1 MMDAHSFVTIRSQAT
16 TRLQANYPLPIVKA
30 RAEEL
35 FQTLQETSPRAYLA
49 AVVLYLPDLASESG
63 LVAALSNESPL
74 ASLLEAARFCTAAL
88 VSTAG
93 EVPSGPPLPAP
104 QQSSSAHQPAS
115 CIASP
120 IQQPRG
126 QGGSAHAAPLSV
138 VPSLP
143 TVFKNGGMLKVALS
157 FPREGQELSD
167 EQGDDFAVGFAT
179 DSEVMGSQ
187 ALDNLIPNPN
197 DKALFASQGIVGKQA
212 ASCLAMYWQELSADR
227 AVFRSDVSDIRK
239 GDHALLRKRLPDAT
253 VEGGRFS
260 LKGMYKNLPAAP
272 LVPKGTTHEPS
283 KADKATSD
291 ALEKRQKIC
300 REQLIKLLLPAAET
314 ARRVADLLPIHDSP
328 QSLVNSLFEAFGP
341 GEDDQDFRALA
352 PEQQLAAVTFQAF
365 SAIGDA
371 ARISSD
377 RACLAVHDSCM
388 EDYDLQLQRVYAV
401 SPQSNAVLDSALG
414 RAAAA
419 AFSPHSAV
427 AEAKLRG
434 DDAASIG
441 SLGKAITSLEKILS
455 AKGAS
460 SPYSSKKKSP
470 PWAKDAGKGASAKQ
484 PPKPGKKTPSALE
497 EVAGEDATPA
507 PKKAKA
513 SKGKGGGRPAAGQ
526 Q

>member
-1 MMDAHSFVTIRSQAT
+1 MMDSQSFITIRSQAT

-35 FQTLQETSPRAYLA
+35 FQTLQETSSRPYLA
-49 AVVLYLPDLASESG
+49 AVVLYFPDLASESG
-63 LVAALSNESPL
+63 LGAALSHESPL
-74 ASLLEAARFCTAAL
+74 TSLLDAARFCAAAL

-93 EVPSGPPLPAP
+93 EVPMGPPPSAP
-104 QQSSSAHQPAS
+104 LQSSSAHQPAS
-115 CIASP
+115 SIASP

-143 TVFKNGGMLKVALS
+143 TVFKNGGMLKGALS
-157 FPREGQELSD
+157 FPRVGQELSD
-167 EQGDDFAVGFAT
+167 EQGDD
-179 DSEVMGSQ
+179 
-187 ALDNLIPNPN
+187 NLVPNPN
-197 DKALFASQGIVGKQA
+197 DKALSASQGVVGKQA
-212 ASCLAMYWQELSADR
+212 ASCLAMYWQELSAER

-239 GDHALLRKRLPDAT
+239 GDHAWLRTRIPDAN
-253 VEGGRFS
+253 VEGARFS
-260 LKGMYKNLPAAP
+260 LKGMYKSQPAAP
-272 LVPKGTTHEPS
+272 LVPKGTIYEPS
-283 KADKATSD
+283 KAAKATSD

-352 PEQQLAAVTFQAF
+352 PELQLAAVTFQAF

>member
-1 MMDAHSFVTIRSQAT
+1 MMDSHSFITIRSQAT

-35 FQTLQETSPRAYLA
+35 FQTLQETSSRPYLA
-49 AVVLYLPDLASESG
+49 AVVLYFPDLASESG
-63 LVAALSNESPL
+63 LVAALSHESPL
-74 ASLLEAARFCTAAL
+74 ASLLEAARFCAAAL

-143 TVFKNGGMLKVALS
+143 KAFKNGGMLKVALS
-157 FPREGQELSD
+157 FPREEELST
-167 EQGDDFAVGFAT
+167 EQGDTFDLDFAT
-179 DSEVMGSQ
+179 DSEVIGSP
-187 ALDNLIPNPN
+187 AVDNLVPNSK
-197 DKALFASQGIVGKQA
+197 DKALFATQGIVGKQA
-212 ASCLAMYWQELSADR
+212 ASCLAMYWQEMSADR
-227 AVFRSDVSDIRK
+227 AVFRSDVKDIRK
-239 GDHALLRKRLPDAT
+239 GDHALLRKRLPDAA

-497 EVAGEDATPA
+497 EVAGEEATPA

>member
-1 MMDAHSFVTIRSQAT
+1 MMDTHSFITIRSQAT

-35 FQTLQETSPRAYLA
+35 FQTLQETSSRPYLA
-49 AVVLYLPDLASESG
+49 AVVLYFPDLASESG
-63 LVAALSNESPL
+63 LVAALSHESPL
-74 ASLLEAARFCTAAL
+74 ASLLEAARFCAAAL

-93 EVPSGPPLPAP
+93 EAPSGPPLPAP

-157 FPREGQELSD
+157 FLPDGQELSD

-179 DSEVMGSQ
+179 DSEVMGSP
-187 ALDNLIPNPN
+187 ALDNLIPNSK
-197 DKALFASQGIVGKQA
+197 DKALFAFQGIVGKQA

-227 AVFRSDVSDIRK
+227 AVLRSDVSDIRK
-239 GDHALLRKRLPDAT
+239 GDHALLRKRLPDAA

-341 GEDDQDFRALA
+341 EDDQDFRDQA
-352 PEQQLAAVTFQAF
+352 PEQQLAAVIFQAF

-371 ARISSD
+371 ARLSSD

-484 PPKPGKKTPSALE
+484 PPKTGKKTPSALD
-497 EVAGEDATPA
+497 EVAGEDARPA
-507 PKKAKA
+507 PKKAKPF
-513 SKGKGGGRPAAGQ
+513 KGKGGGRPAAGQ

>member
-1 MMDAHSFVTIRSQAT
+1 MMDSQSFITIRSQAT

-35 FQTLQETSPRAYLA
+35 FQTLQETSSRPYLA
-49 AVVLYLPDLASESG
+49 AVVLYFPDLASESG
-63 LVAALSNESPL
+63 LVAALSHESPL
-74 ASLLEAARFCTAAL
+74 ASLLEAARFCAAAL
-88 VSTAG
+88 VSTSG
-93 EVPSGPPLPAP
+93 EVPMGPPSAP
-104 QQSSSAHQPAS
+104 LQSSSAHQPAS
-115 CIASP
+115 SIASP
-120 IQQPRG
+120 IPQPRG

-179 DSEVMGSQ
+179 DSEVMGSP
-187 ALDNLIPNPN
+187 ALDNLIPNSK

-227 AVFRSDVSDIRK
+227 AVLRSDVSDIRK
-239 GDHALLRKRLPDAT
+239 GDHALLRKRLPDAA
-253 VEGGRFS
+253 VEGGRFC

-460 SPYSSKKKSP
+460 SPYNSRKKSP

-497 EVAGEDATPA
+497 EVAGEEATPA